1 MLEYMASWIKKIK
14 LWLCEDF
21 LVWEWQRSNAFFT
34 PMEING
40 ACIPHSQSIWGC
52 NRGYH
57 IWQNY
62 FESCYTTYNIIW
74 TLGNSFLK
82 IRNAVQYLT
91 LALLKGTDKLQ
102 RPKKLRAIFAWNFP
116 ALYYSQFPGFVIL
129 TALFPQALFPGWVG
143 GAHLWKGTK
152 SVRKESIWDNN
163 NRGTLRTQKHYKI
176 WYKLRTFI
184 INRNTIFKLCRT
196 FISEGFTCYSP
207 DPVFVFLTPPVS
219 LIRFD
224 RISGVKRMHTL

>member
-1 MLEYMASWIKKIK
+1 MLESVASQIKKIK

-21 LVWEWQRSNAFFT
+21 LAWEWQRSNTFFT
-34 PMEING
+34 PVEING

-52 NRGYH
+52 NGGYH

-102 RPKKLRAIFAWNFP
+102 RPKKLRATFTWNFP
-116 ALYYSQFPGFVIL
+116 ALYYSQFPVFVIL
-129 TALFPQALFPGWVG
+129 TALFPSVPSPEQAG
-143 GAHLWKGTK
+143 GACLWKGNK
-152 SVRKESIWDNN
+152 SIWKESIWDNH
-163 NRGTLRTQKHYKI
+163 RRTTCPETLQ
-176 WYKLRTFI
+176 
-184 INRNTIFKLCRT
+184 N
-196 FISEGFTCYSP
+196 
-207 DPVFVFLTPPVS
+207 
-219 LIRFD
+219 LI
-224 RISGVKRMHTL
+224 

>member
-21 LVWEWQRSNAFFT
+21 LVREWQRSNAFST

-40 ACIPHSQSIWGC
+40 PCIPHSQSIWGC

-102 RPKKLRAIFAWNFP
+102 RPEKLRATFTWNFP
-116 ALYYSQFPGFVIL
+116 ALYYSQVPWFCNLNCPFLISAFPRVSRGCSFVKGNQIS
-129 TALFPQALFPGWVG
+129 QKGQ
-143 GAHLWKGTK
+143 HLGQQQNN
-152 SVRKESIWDNN
+152 VRPE
-163 NRGTLRTQKHYKI
+163 TLQN
-176 WYKLRTFI
+176 L
-184 INRNTIFKLCRT
+184 
-196 FISEGFTCYSP
+196 
-207 DPVFVFLTPPVS
+207 V
-219 LIRFD
+219 
-224 RISGVKRMHTL
+224 